1 MRNEDFKA
9 FSQVLDA
16 ACSMLSR
23 GNYTPNATAA
33 ALFFKTLTRHDFAT
47 VEAAFGAHISDP
59 VRGKFPPVPA
69 DILAQIEGMA
79 QADGRPAQDEAW
91 AHAMRAQDENA
102 TVVWTSE
109 TAEAYGIARV
119 VLDAGDEVGGRM
131 AFKAAYARL
140 VEAARANRAPIKW
153 EASLGHNKAE
163 QQQALQSHIA
173 LGRLPA
179 AMLEYAGPA
188 VTLLELANSPDAPAK
203 ARESLLAIREAIIA
217 RSSNPGEVRRDG
229 RTDALKAAALAQF
242 ETYQQEAHP

>member
-1 MRNEDFKA
+1 MRNEDFTA

-33 ALFFKTLTRHDFAT
+33 ALFFKTLARHDFAT

-91 AHAMRAQDENA
+91 AHAMRAQDEGA

-119 VLDAGDEVGGRM
+119 VRDAGDEVGGRM

-140 VEAARANRAPIKW
+140 VELARAQRRPVRW

-163 QQQALQSHIA
+163 QVEALKPHIT
-173 LGRLPA
+173 LGRFPA
-179 AMLEYAGPA
+179 SMIEYSGPS
-188 VTLLELANSPDAPAK
+188 VTLLELVSSPDAPAK
-203 ARESLLAIREAIIA
+203 ARESLAAIRETLVA
-217 RSSNPGEVRRDG
+217 RYGNPGQVSRDA
-229 RTDALKAAALAQF
+229 RTDELKAEAAAKVAA
-242 ETYQQEAHP
+242 YQQGGES